1 MLALVTVL
9 EVVRSYMHV
18 LVLLHLEL
26 PINGTLINDRFEKRM
41 SANGRWC
48 ELKLHSVSW
57 GSVEDERNGFVFL
70 IQWAHTPAKKAPNN
84 RYEPRYIQLLLDRKG
99 PGKGNPGQS
108 EPLEKSVFTG
118 ELPVFLFSDQCRVF
132 CVREQQNFFGKER
145 QIHWMSYITMN
156 KWKKSHVKTNGW
168 VICVRWKQGKERKSR
183 GC

>member
-26 PINGTLINDRFEKRM
+26 PINGTLINDRFEKCM

-145 QIHWMSYITMN
+145 KIHWMSYITMN